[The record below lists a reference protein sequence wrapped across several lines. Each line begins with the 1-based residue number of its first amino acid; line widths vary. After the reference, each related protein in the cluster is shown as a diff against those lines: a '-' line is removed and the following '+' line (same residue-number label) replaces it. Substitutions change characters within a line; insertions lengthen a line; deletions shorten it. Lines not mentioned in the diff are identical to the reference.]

1 LQKPCRNDVLC
12 SEKKYGEE
20 VKAKKYWNQAKEV
33 KLKLLVHN
41 LDRYVK
47 VTYIVQMSIST
58 EPKK

>member
-1 LQKPCRNDVLC
+1 
-12 SEKKYGEE
+12 

-58 EPKK
+58 EPKINCFLKNSSVNGHNG